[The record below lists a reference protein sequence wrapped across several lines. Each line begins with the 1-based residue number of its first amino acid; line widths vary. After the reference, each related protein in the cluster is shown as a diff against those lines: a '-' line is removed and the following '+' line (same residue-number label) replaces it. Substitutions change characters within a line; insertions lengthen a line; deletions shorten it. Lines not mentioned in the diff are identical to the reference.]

1 MRISMRG
8 LGAGLPPGNS
18 CYDATH
24 DPGDIHCASVSD
36 VIASIFSSQPET
48 TTCSQQE
55 LSCLASNPNAAVTG
69 DVCTQAVGLSCS
81 TLILMGVGLTALI
94 FISRAMK

>member
-1 MRISMRG
+1 MRFNLG
-8 LGAGLPPGNS
+8 ALGAGIPPGNS

-24 DPGDIHCASVSD
+24 DPGDVHCASASD
-36 VIASIFSSQPET
+36 VIASIFSSQSET
-48 TTCSQQE
+48 TTCSAQE
-55 LSCLASNPNAAVTG
+55 ESCLAANPSAAITG

-94 FISRAMK
+94 FISRTMK